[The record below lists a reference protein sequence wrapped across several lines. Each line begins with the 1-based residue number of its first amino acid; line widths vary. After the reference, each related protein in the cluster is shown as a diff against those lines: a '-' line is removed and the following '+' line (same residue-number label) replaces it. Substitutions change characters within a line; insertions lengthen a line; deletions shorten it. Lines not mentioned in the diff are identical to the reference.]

1 MSILNGM
8 RVFESSAFVA
18 LPLAGMQLAQM
29 GAEVIRFDNLGGGL
43 DHFRRPLAPNGES
56 LFWHGLNKG
65 KKSFAVN
72 LKSEKGRELVSDL
85 ITSDGDD
92 SGLFITNLRVPGWTD
107 YESLKRKRADLV
119 MVTLKGDRHGGPEVD
134 YTVNPSLGIPN
145 ITGAEGSTEPVANA
159 LPAWDC
165 VAGNMVVS
173 SLLAA
178 ERARLR
184 TGKGQD
190 VEFALKDSA
199 AAIIGHLG
207 MIGEATIYDQ
217 QRGKSGNSVYGAYG
231 QDFECACGGRVVVI
245 GLTLRQWRGLLNATD
260 KAPEIKSLEQ
270 KLNLSLDDEGRRWE
284 HRHEINDIFRSWFA
298 KRKITDFEKSFNDFG
313 LTWSRFRTT
322 KEAITEDKDTFTDNP
337 MFETLDFEGIGQYM
351 VPRSPLEFSNY
362 DPLPAQKPPKL
373 GQHTEEILGDIMKLG
388 SGEIGA
394 LFDSGTVG
402 SSK

>member
-29 GAEVIRFDNLGGGL
+29 GGEVIRFDNLGGGL

-190 VEFALKDSA
+190 VEFALKDAA

-260 KAPEIKSLEQ
+260 KALEIKSLEQ

>member
-1 MSILNGM
+1 MSILHGM

-107 YESLKRKRADLV
+107 YESLKRKRTDLV

-134 YTVNPSLGIPN
+134 YTLNPSLGIPN

-184 TGKGQD
+184 TGSGQD
-190 VEFALKDSA
+190 VEFALKDAA

-245 GLTLRQWRGLLNATD
+245 GLTLRQWRGLLNATY
-260 KAPEIKSLEQ
+260 KAKEIKSLEQ

-284 HRHEINDIFRSWFA
+284 HRHEINDIFRSWLA

-322 KEAITEDKDTFTDNP
+322 KEAITEDKDTFSDNP

-351 VPRSPLEFSNY
+351 VPRSPVEFSNY

>member
-260 KAPEIKSLEQ
+260 KALEIKSLEQ